1 MSDER
6 DETLSHGI
14 AIVGMVGRFPGA
26 RDLETFWRNICDG
39 KETISFFA
47 DEELDPFGLDP
58 AVLRHPSYVKAKGI
72 IDGVEQFD
80 PAFFGYSG
88 RDALLMDPQHR
99 LFLECCWEA
108 LETAGY
114 DPRAVKGLI
123 GVYAGA
129 TQSSY
134 QPYLYAHYDL
144 LPNPDALSIAI
155 ANDLPFLTTRV
166 SYKLD
171 LKGPSCPVTTAC
183 STSLVAIHLACQG
196 LLNAECDLALA
207 GGASLRIPQKAG
219 YFYQE
224 ESILSPDGH
233 CRSFDAR
240 AAGTVFSNGLGV
252 VALKRLDDAL
262 ADGDT
267 IYAVIRG
274 SAINNDGSRRASF
287 TAPGVYGQSQVIA
300 DALAS
305 ADVSA
310 DTIGYVEAHG
320 TATSLGDSIEI
331 QALQK
336 TFGRDTSRKQYCAI
350 GTIKSNI
357 GHLDAAAGV
366 AGLIK
371 AALMLH
377 HRQLPP
383 AAMFER
389 PNPDLHLEDTAF
401 FVNTALKAWQPEAEA
416 PRRAGVSSF
425 GFGGTNAHVV
435 LEEAPEPDP
444 TDAAREWQV
453 LPISAGSADG
463 VNRATANLAGHLRRH
478 PRTGLADAAYTL
490 QVGRRAFAQRRAVV
504 CRSTE
509 EAAAAMESLDAN
521 AVFTGAYDG
530 PGRQVVFMFPGQG
543 SQHVDMA
550 RGLYDAEPLFR
561 SIVDDCAAQL
571 VPHLGVD
578 LRTVM
583 FPADG
588 ATAANGERLT
598 RTSLAQPALFVIEYA
613 LAKLYLSWGIRPDAM
628 IGHSVGEWVAACLAG
643 VLELT
648 DALKL
653 VALRGRLM
661 EEMPRGV
668 MMMVPLPEA
677 SVRPMLGDG
686 LWLAAL
692 NAPSMCVVSGSAER
706 IDALHARLQSDGID
720 GQRLQTSHAFHSG
733 MMDAAVPRF
742 VGAVRQVRLT
752 APSIPFVSNVS
763 GALITAEQATD
774 PAYWGKQIRE
784 AVRFADGVA
793 ALLAT
798 PDRLFV
804 EVGPGQA
811 LTTLV
816 RRQAGAGAPA
826 PVASLRRPQE
836 RAADAATVAAAL
848 AKLWIAGARIDWT
861 AYHAGARRRR
871 IPLPTYQ
878 FDRQRYWVSRAS
890 APAAAPRPAAAQKKH
905 DRIAD
910 VSRWFYIPGWT
921 RAASVRRADV
931 DPLAAPASWLVFA
944 DAAGVADAC
953 VARLRAAGHRVT
965 VVREGTA
972 FRSLASGEW
981 AIDPFSR
988 RDYDDLLKAIAA
1000 EDAGFDRVLHCWG
1013 AGDVVPQDASAIAM
1027 QREHYVLFW
1036 SLTLL
1041 TQALADANAGTV
1053 RVVVVTTGAQD
1064 VTGDEPLR
1072 AGKATSLGVCRVIP
1086 QEHPNLSCVSID
1098 LASAD
1103 AALQPRAI
1111 DDILHEAST
1120 PGADPFVAYRG
1131 GHRWVETFRPVALP
1145 AADGAAGLRP
1155 RGVYAIT
1162 GGLGDIALN
1171 FAEYLARTAQAR
1183 LVLIARSVPPDESAW
1198 DAYLRRNPKD
1208 LTALR
1213 IQRLRRIQSL
1223 GGDVLVLKAD
1233 VTDPVSLSGAL
1244 AQAEA
1249 RFGPLNGVIHAPGL
1263 VTGDAFRTILETD
1276 DDIVKRQFE
1285 PKVTGLLALDAALGP
1300 RALDFCMLVSSL
1312 SVTLGGLRYAAYA
1325 SANAFLDGAAR
1336 ARTRTS
1342 PTRWITVNWDGWI
1355 RAEEEAALAAAG
1367 KPVTGFLMTGAEGAD
1382 AFGRILA
1389 HHSGPQV
1396 VVSTGDLQTRL
1407 DQWVKIAAAAAAPE
1421 TDASAAPAGVR
1432 LPRPNLQTDFVAPR
1446 TDLEKQLAAIWQNLL
1461 GLERVGVNDSF
1472 FELGGDSLLGIQLT
1486 STVKKQLD
1494 AKISAVTLFEA
1505 PTIAAL
1511 AALLQAQQAEA
1522 APAAA
1527 FDASRARGERR
1538 REKKLRAVGS
1548 GEALGA

>member
-6 DETLSHGI
+6 DDTLSHGI
-14 AIVGMVGRFPGA
+14 AVVGMVGRLPGA
-26 RDLETFWRNICDG
+26 PDLETFWRNVCDG
-39 KETISFFA
+39 KESISFFS

-58 AVLRHPSYVKAKGI
+58 AALRHPSFVKAKGI
-72 IDGVEQFD
+72 IEGIDQFD

-114 DPRAVKGLI
+114 DPRALKGLI

-207 GGASLRIPQKAG
+207 GGASLRVPQKAG
-219 YFYQE
+219 YHYQE
-224 ESILSPDGH
+224 DSILSPDGH
-233 CRSFDAR
+233 CRSFDAK

-300 DALAS
+300 DALAA

-350 GTIKSNI
+350 GTVKSNI

-389 PNPDLHLEDTAF
+389 PNPDLHLDETAF
-401 FVNTALKAWQPEAEA
+401 FVNTALKPWEADEGR

-435 LEEAPEPDP
+435 IEEAPELGP
-444 TDAAREWQV
+444 TDPAREWQV
-453 LPISAGSADG
+453 LVLSAGSADG
-463 VNRATANLAGHLRRH
+463 LNRATANLAGHFRRH
-478 PRTGLADAAYTL
+478 PRTGLGDAAYTL
-490 QVGRRAFAQRRAVV
+490 QVGRRAFVQRRAVV
-504 CRSTE
+504 CRSTD
-509 EAAAAMESLDAN
+509 EAAGAMESLDAN
-521 AVFTGAYDG
+521 AVFTGACDG

-550 RGLYDAEPLFR
+550 KGLYEAEPVFR
-561 SIVDDCAAQL
+561 ETVDHCAAQL
-571 VPHLGVD
+571 VAHLGVD
-578 LRTVM
+578 LRSVM

-588 ATAANGERLT
+588 PSAASSERLT
-598 RTSLAQPALFVIEYA
+598 QTSLAQPALFVVEYA
-613 LAKLYLSWGIRPDAM
+613 LAQLYLSWGVRPDAM
-628 IGHSVGEWVAACLAG
+628 IGHSIGEWVAACLAG
-643 VLELT
+643 VIALP

-668 MMMVPLPEA
+668 MMMVPLPETA
-677 SVRPMLGDG
+677 VCPMLGDG

-692 NAPSMCVVSGSAER
+692 NAPSMCVVSGTADR
-706 IDALHARLQSDGID
+706 IDALHARLQNDGVE

-733 MMDAAVPRF
+733 LMDAAVPRF
-742 VGAVRQVRLT
+742 VEAVRQVSLK
-752 APSIPFVSNVS
+752 APSIPFISNVS
-763 GALITAEQATD
+763 GRLITADQASD
-774 PAYWGKQIRE
+774 PSYWGSQIRE
-784 AVRFADGVA
+784 AVRFADGVVT
-793 ALLAT
+793 LLAT
-798 PDRLFV
+798 PARLFL

-816 RRQAGAGAPA
+816 RRQAGTAVPA
-826 PVASLRRPQE
+826 PIASLRRPHE
-836 RAADAATVAAAL
+836 RGADGAIVAAAL
-848 AKLWIAGARIDWT
+848 AKMWIAGARIDWN
-861 AYHAGARRRR
+861 AYYRGQRRRR
-871 IPLPTYQ
+871 IALPTYA
-878 FDRQRYWVSRAS
+878 FDRQSYWVSRAS
-890 APAAAPRPAAAQKKH
+890 APAAAPRAVVAQKKH
-905 DRIAD
+905 DRTAD
-910 VSRWFYIPGWT
+910 VSRWFYVPGWM
-921 RAASVRRADV
+921 RAAPIRRTDV
-931 DPLAAPASWLVFA
+931 DPLTQPASWLVFA
-944 DAAGVADAC
+944 DAYGVADAY
-953 VARLRAAGHRVT
+953 VGRLRAAGHRVT
-965 VVREGTA
+965 IVREGNA
-972 FRSLASGEW
+972 FRSLSAEEW
-981 AIDPFSR
+981 AINPFSR
-988 RDYDDLLKAIAA
+988 RDYDDLLKGIAA
-1000 EDAGFDRVLHCWG
+1000 GGGSLDRVLHCWG
-1013 AGDVVPQDASAIAM
+1013 TGDVVPQDNASIAM
-1027 QREHYVLFW
+1027 EREHYVLFW

-1041 TQALADANAGTV
+1041 TQALADANAGSV
-1053 RVVVVTTGAQD
+1053 RIVAVTTGAQD

-1072 AGKATSLGVCRVIP
+1072 PGKATSLGVCRVIP
-1086 QEHPNLSCVSID
+1086 QEHPNLSCVSVD
-1098 LASAD
+1098 LST
-1103 AALQPRAI
+1103 AAAARQPRAV
-1111 DDILHEAST
+1111 DDVLREASV
-1120 PGADPFVAYRG
+1120 PGVDPFVAYRG
-1131 GHRWVETFRPVALP
+1131 GHRWIETFRPVPL
-1145 AADGAAGLRP
+1145 AAPEAPTGVRT

-1171 FAEYLARTAQAR
+1171 FAEHLARTAQAR
-1183 LVLIARSVPPDESAW
+1183 LVLIARSVTPDESTW
-1198 DAYLRRNPKD
+1198 DEHLRRSPND

-1213 IQRLRRIQSL
+1213 IQRLRRIQAL

-1233 VTDPVSLSGAL
+1233 VTDPVAL
-1244 AQAEA
+1244 RAAFAQAED
-1249 RFGPLNGVIHAPGL
+1249 RFGALHGVIHAPGL

-1276 DDIVKRQFE
+1276 EDIVTRQFQ
-1285 PKVTGLLALDAALGP
+1285 PKVNGLLALDAALRS

-1325 SANAFLDGAAR
+1325 SANAFLDGVAR
-1336 ARTRTS
+1336 ARSRTS
-1342 PTRWITVNWDGWI
+1342 ATRWITVNWDGWI

-1367 KPVTGFLMTGAEGAD
+1367 KPVTGFVMTGAEGAD

-1389 HHSGPQV
+1389 HEGGPQI

-1407 DQWVKIAAAAAAPE
+1407 DQWVKIAAAAAAVDTE
-1421 TDASAAPAGVR
+1421 SSAAPAGVR
-1432 LPRPNLQTDFVAPR
+1432 LPRPTLQTDFVAPR
-1446 TDLEKQLAAIWQNLL
+1446 TDLERKLAGIWQQLL

-1486 STVKKQLD
+1486 STVKKQLE

-1511 AALLQAQQAEA
+1511 ASLLQAQQAEA
-1522 APAAA
+1522 APAA

-1548 GEALGA
+1548 GEVLGA